1 MSIKLATVPS
11 TENTSEIERRKMST
25 PKLLDK
31 ILKPRRKLN
40 VTMPATFNKLQ
51 AVKVNGYK
59 I

>member
-1 MSIKLATVPS
+1 MSIKLATIPS
-11 TENTSEIERRKMST
+11 TENTSEIERKKMST

-51 AVKVNGYK
+51 AVKIK
-59 I
+59 P